1 MTRRDAPNNLQ
12 LPPILQPAT
21 RAGDWLS
28 FDSPSQ
34 GVFLLR
40 QPELLTEASLDPWGP
55 IAVARQARSD
65 CGARPSA
72 MAQSTSSAQGL
83 GKVMVSAT
91 LLLIFILGF
100 ASRLF
105 LTLRYAWLE
114 VNEFDPM
121 FQARGE

>member
-1 MTRRDAPNNLQ
+1 
-12 LPPILQPAT
+12 
-21 RAGDWLS
+21 
-28 FDSPSQ
+28 
-34 GVFLLR
+34 
-40 QPELLTEASLDPWGP
+40 
-55 IAVARQARSD
+55 
-65 CGARPSA
+65 
-72 MAQSTSSAQGL
+72 MAQPTSSAQGL

-121 FQARGE
+121 FQARGK